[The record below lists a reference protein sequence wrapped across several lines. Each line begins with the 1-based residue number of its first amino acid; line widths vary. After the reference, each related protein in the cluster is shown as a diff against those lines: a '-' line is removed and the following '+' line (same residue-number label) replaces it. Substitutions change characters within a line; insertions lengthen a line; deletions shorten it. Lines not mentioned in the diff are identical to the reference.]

1 MKLGTRMIVMMAV
14 ALLAASGCS
23 SAAEN
28 IVENA
33 IENQLDEEG
42 GSGNV
47 DVNVDE
53 DEGSVS
59 IETDEGSVVIGGN
72 EIPEDF
78 PLPIPDYEE
87 VSGVITQNDD
97 GGTYSQVILSF
108 DPEDLDDVADLYEG
122 FFNDQDWD
130 VSRTN
135 SSAEGSTFT
144 MISGTSDEVNASA
157 IIAYDEGEDFATL
170 SLSYA
175 TNE

>member
-1 MKLGTRMIVMMAV
+1 MIVMMAV
-14 ALLAASGCS
+14 ALLAASGCA

-33 IENQLDEEG
+33 IENQLEEEG

-47 DVNVDE
+47 DVNIDE

-59 IETDEGSVVIGGN
+59 IETDEGSIVIGGN
-72 EIPEDF
+72 EIPEGF

-87 VSGVITQNDD
+87 VMGVTTQNDD
-97 GGTYSQVILSF
+97 SGTYSSVILSF
-108 DPEDLDDVADLYEG
+108 DPGDLDDVADLYEDY
-122 FFNDQDWD
+122 FDDQNWE

-135 SSAEGSTFT
+135 SSSEGSTFT
-144 MISGTSDEVNASA
+144 MISGTSEAENASA
-157 IIAYDEGEDFATL
+157 VIAYDEGEDLATL
-170 SLSYA
+170 SLTYA